1 MNSEEIIQAFVQVIE
16 DYCDVFVSFPEAMD
30 DLDYLN
36 QTIIQLENKPN
47 QEIAKAIQEWLYK
60 YPSIAER
67 VRDIYQP
74 PVVRKPSA
82 KPSSS
87 KPSPSIKEENIITNR
102 FPELPKILRKR
113 IIGYT
118 ETATQKNES

>member
-16 DYCDVFVSFPEAMD
+16 DYSDIFVSFPEAMD

-36 QTIIQLENKPN
+36 QTIIQLEKKPN

-67 VRDIYQP
+67 VRDVYQP
-74 PVVRKPSA
+74 PVVRKPST
-82 KPSSS
+82 KLSSS
-87 KPSPSIKEENIITNR
+87 KSSPSIKDENIIRNR
-102 FPELPKILRKR
+102 YPDLPKNLRKR
-113 IIGYT
+113 IYST
-118 ETATQKNES
+118 ETATQSNES